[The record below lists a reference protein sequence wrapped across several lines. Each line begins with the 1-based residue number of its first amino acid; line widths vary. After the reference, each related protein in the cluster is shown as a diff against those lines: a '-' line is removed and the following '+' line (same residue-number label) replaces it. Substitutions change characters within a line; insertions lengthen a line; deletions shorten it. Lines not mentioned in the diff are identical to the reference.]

1 MLYRNIYHHLEVF
14 SRLLLIRLLPL
25 KTFYARNTF
34 VYYTLATMEIKI
46 TKLFFLFTCLLLCI
60 SCFDGTDFDQANDVV
75 VTPEIELD
83 LIYFNLEA
91 SKFYDYVNNTEILVV
106 QDTTD
111 LDFLG
116 GNDIADIIKGADF
129 FFEFTNSISRE
140 FNISFDFL
148 NQDNVSTYFMQTTV
162 ASGSED
168 TPVVSYFVQSL
179 DEVQIKELTK
189 AKKVLVTVTIPSSSQ
204 DLTGVLNLQSK
215 TTYYLQIEQ

>member
-1 MLYRNIYHHLEVF
+1 
-14 SRLLLIRLLPL
+14 
-25 KTFYARNTF
+25 
-34 VYYTLATMEIKI
+34 MEIKI
-46 TKLFFLFTCLLLCI
+46 TKLFFLITCILLCA
-60 SCFDGTDFDQANDVV
+60 SCFEGTDFDQANDVV

-91 SKFYDYVNNTEILVV
+91 SKFYDYANNTEILVV

-116 GNDIADIIKGADF
+116 GSDINDILKRADF

-140 FNISFDFL
+140 FNVSFDFL
-148 NQDNVSTYFMQTTV
+148 NEQNTSKYFMQTTV

-215 TTYYLQIEQ
+215 ITYYLQIEQ

>member
-1 MLYRNIYHHLEVF
+1 MD
-14 SRLLLIRLLPL
+14 L
-25 KTFYARNTF
+25 KIA
-34 VYYTLATMEIKI
+34 
-46 TKLFFLFTCLLLCI
+46 KLFFLLSSMLLYV

-91 SKFYDYVNNTEILVV
+91 SSFYNNANNTEVLVV
-106 QDTTD
+106 EDTTD

-116 GNDIADIIKGADF
+116 GSDINDILKGADF
-129 FFEFTNSISRE
+129 FFKFTNSIARG
-140 FNISFDFL
+140 FNVSFDFL
-148 NQDNVSTYFMQTTV
+148 SQDNVSKYLMQTTV
-162 ASGSED
+162 APGSEN

-179 DEVQIKELTK
+179 DELQIKELTK

>member
-1 MLYRNIYHHLEVF
+1 MDV
-14 SRLLLIRLLPL
+14 
-25 KTFYARNTF
+25 
-34 VYYTLATMEIKI
+34 KI
-46 TKLFFLFTCLLLCI
+46 TKLFFLLTSMLLFV

-91 SKFYDYVNNTEILVV
+91 SNFYDYANNTEVLVV
-106 QDTTD
+106 EDTTD

-116 GNDIADIIKGADF
+116 GSDINDIIKGADF
-129 FFEFTNSISRE
+129 YFEFTNTIARG
-140 FNISFDFL
+140 FNVSFDFL
-148 NQDNVSTYFMQTTV
+148 SQDNVSRYLMQTTV
-162 ASGSED
+162 APGSEN

-179 DEVQIKELTK
+179 DELQIKELTK

>member
-1 MLYRNIYHHLEVF
+1 MDL
-14 SRLLLIRLLPL
+14 
-25 KTFYARNTF
+25 
-34 VYYTLATMEIKI
+34 KI
-46 TKLFFLFTCLLLCI
+46 TKLFFLITSMLLFV

-91 SKFYDYVNNTEILVV
+91 SSFYNNANNTEVLVV
-106 QDTTD
+106 EDTTD

-116 GNDIADIIKGADF
+116 GSDINDILKGADF
-129 FFEFTNSISRE
+129 FFKFTNSIARG
-140 FNISFDFL
+140 FNVSFDFL
-148 NQDNVSTYFMQTTV
+148 SQDNVSRYLMQTTV
-162 ASGSED
+162 APGSEN

-179 DEVQIKELTK
+179 DELQIKELTK
-189 AKKVLVTVTIPSSSQ
+189 AKKVLVTVIIPSSSQ

>member
-1 MLYRNIYHHLEVF
+1 MDV
-14 SRLLLIRLLPL
+14 
-25 KTFYARNTF
+25 
-34 VYYTLATMEIKI
+34 KI
-46 TKLFFLFTCLLLCI
+46 TKLFFIFVSLLLCVC
-60 SCFDGTDFDQANDVV
+60 CFDDTDFDQANDVL

-91 SKFYDYVNNTEILVV
+91 SKFYDYTNNTEILVV

-116 GNDIADIIKGADF
+116 GNDIANILKGADF
-129 FFEFTNSISRE
+129 FFEFTNSIPRS
-140 FNISFDFL
+140 FNVSFDFL
-148 NQDNVSTYFMQTTV
+148 NQDNVSKYLMQTTV
-162 ASGSED
+162 ASATAD
-168 TPVVSYFVQSL
+168 QPVVSYFIQSL
-179 DEVQIKELTK
+179 DELQIKELTK